1 MHKDSQQTI
10 CVVGLG
16 YIGLPTAAI
25 FASRGMQ
32 VIGVDTNP
40 KVLEAIADGSFH
52 YVEPD
57 LDMLVQASVSSGN
70 LKIQASPQKA
80 DVFLIAVPTPV
91 SHDHEVDLSCLDSA
105 IVSVAPF
112 LQKGNLII
120 IESTVP
126 VGTTEKLSALL
137 ATLRQDL
144 QFPHKR
150 AQEQQQKFDIH
161 IAFCPE
167 RVLPGQMLKELVGN
181 DRVIGGITKACAEI
195 AQSCY
200 AIFVRG
206 QIKLTDART
215 AEMCKLAENAFR
227 DVNIAFANELSMVAA
242 KHDIR
247 INELIELANCHPRVN
262 ILQPGCGV
270 GGHCI
275 AVDPWFLIN
284 TAPQESHLMRAAR
297 QVNTDKAQWVLSK
310 AMQATEQIRK
320 IRREESQQKNQQP
333 TEQDIQQI
341 QVACLGITYKADVDD
356 LRESPALEIVEQLAK
371 DTNLQI
377 SVVEPNIQ
385 ALPRSLEKKNISL
398 KPLKEALDQSDL
410 VLVLVDHAEFKNHN
424 YKSVGTQALID
435 TQGIWN

>member
-16 YIGLPTAAI
+16 YIGMPTAAI
-25 FASRGMQ
+25 FASRGMR

-40 KVLEAIADGSFH
+40 KVLEAIVDGSFH

-70 LKIQASPQKA
+70 LKIQAGPQNA

-91 SHDHEVDLSCLDSA
+91 SRNHEADLSCLDSA
-105 IVSVAPF
+105 IASIAPF

-137 ATLRQDL
+137 ETLRTDL
-144 QFPHKR
+144 LFPHEG
-150 AQEQQQKFDIH
+150 AQEQQQKCDIH

-247 INELIELANCHPRVN
+247 INELIELANRHPRVN

-284 TAPQESHLMRAAR
+284 VAPQESHLMRAAR
-297 QVNTDKAQWVLSK
+297 QVNTDKTQWVLSK
-310 AMQATEQIRK
+310 ALQALDQIRTM
-320 IRREESQQKNQQP
+320 RQEESKKKNQQLA
-333 TEQDIQQI
+333 EQDILQI
-341 QVACLGITYKADVDD
+341 KVACLGITYKADVDD
-356 LRESPALEIVEQLAK
+356 LRESPALAIVEQLAK
-371 DTNLQI
+371 DATLQI

-385 ALPRSLEKKNISL
+385 VLPRSMEEKNVKL

-410 VLVLVDHAEFKNHN
+410 VLVLVDHSEFKNHN
-424 YKSVGTQALID
+424 YTQMSTQVLVDI
-435 TQGIWN
+435 QGIWS

>member
-25 FASRGMQ
+25 FASRGMR

-40 KVLEAIADGSFH
+40 EVLEAIADGSFR

-57 LDMLVQASVSSGN
+57 LDMLVQASVSNGN
-70 LKIQASPQKA
+70 LKIQARPQKA

-91 SHDHEVDLSCLDSA
+91 SHDHEADLSCLDSA
-105 IVSVAPF
+105 IASIALF

-126 VGTTEKLSALL
+126 VGTTERLSALL
-137 ATLRQDL
+137 ATLRPDL
-144 QFPHKR
+144 LFPHEG
-150 AQEQQQKFDIH
+150 AQEQQQISDIH

-206 QIKLTDART
+206 QIQLTDART

-247 INELIELANCHPRVN
+247 INELIQLANCHPRVN

-284 TAPQESHLMRAAR
+284 AAPQESQLMRAAR
-297 QVNTDKAQWVLSK
+297 QVNTDKTQWVLSRVR
-310 AMQATEQIRK
+310 QAIEQIRK
-320 IRREESQQKNQQP
+320 IRQEESQKQNQQH
-333 TEQDIQQI
+333 TDQDIQQI
-341 QVACLGITYKADVDD
+341 QIACLGIAYKADVDD
-356 LRESPALEIVEQLAK
+356 LRESPALAIVQQLAK

-385 ALPRSLEKKNISL
+385 ALPRSLEEKNVKL
-398 KPLKEALDQSDL
+398 KPLKEALDHSDL
-410 VLVLVDHAEFKNHN
+410 VLVLVDHSEFKNHN
-424 YKSVGTQALID
+424 YKLVGTQVLID

>member
-16 YIGLPTAAI
+16 YIGMPTAAI
-25 FASRGMQ
+25 FASRGLR

-40 KVLEAIADGSFH
+40 EVLEAIADGSFR

-57 LDMLVQASVSSGN
+57 LDMLVQASVSNGN
-70 LKIQASPQKA
+70 LKIQARPQKA

-91 SHDHEVDLSCLDSA
+91 SRDHEADLSSLDLA
-105 IVSVAPF
+105 IASVAPF

-120 IESTVP
+120 IESTIP
-126 VGTTEKLSALL
+126 VGTTEKVSALL
-137 ATLRQDL
+137 ATLRPDL
-144 QFPHKR
+144 LFPHER
-150 AQEQQQKFDIH
+150 SQERQQKCGIH

-181 DRVIGGITKACAEI
+181 DRVIGGITKACAEL
-195 AQSCY
+195 ARSCY

-227 DVNIAFANELSMVAA
+227 DVNIAFANELSMIAA
-242 KHDIR
+242 KQKIE
-247 INELIELANCHPRVN
+247 INELIQLANCHPRVN

-284 TAPQESHLMRAAR
+284 SAPQESYLMRTAR
-297 QVNTDKAQWVLSK
+297 QVNADKAQWVLSNT
-310 AMQATEQIRK
+310 MQAIDQIRK
-320 IRREESQQKNQQP
+320 IRREEFQKQNQQD
-333 TEQDIQQI
+333 TEKSIQQI
-341 QVACLGITYKADVDD
+341 QIACLGIAYKADVDD
-356 LRESPALEIVEQLAK
+356 LRESPALAIVQQLAE
-371 DTNLQI
+371 DENLQI

-385 ALPRSLEKKNISL
+385 SLPRSLEKEKIKL

-410 VLVLVDHAEFKNHN
+410 VLVLIDHSEFKNHN
-424 YKSVGTQALID
+424 YTPMSAQVLID
-435 TQGIWN
+435 TQGIWS